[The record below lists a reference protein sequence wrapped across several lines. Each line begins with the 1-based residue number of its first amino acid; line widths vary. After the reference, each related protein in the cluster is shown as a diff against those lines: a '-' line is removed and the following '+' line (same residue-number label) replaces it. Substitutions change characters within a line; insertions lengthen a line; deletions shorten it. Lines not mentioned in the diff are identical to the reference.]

1 MVGKVLSLPF
11 CSNAQVVGPY
21 SRRLCTLA
29 FLLSLC
35 VFFLVG
41 FSGRSFLFL
50 FALFWAFHFPWVSR
64 SATRLR
70 FHPPPRSLSGIFSS
84 LACLTF
90 GLFDILPF
98 VYITSGLVGVGSD
111 GVPMGGSLRSP
122 LFQFSTS
129 LHYFLHCDLWIYC
142 AGFYRLYGV
151 FPFRPLTVFDAG
163 AYVHVACLCIF
174 ILTNFPWPWSKI
186 IIRHFCLHL
195 LFLPEFTLVVFKSL
209 TVFWA
214 LSID

>member
-1 MVGKVLSLPF
+1 MVGKVLSLPS
-11 CSNAQVVGPY
+11 CSSAQVVGPY

-35 VFFLVG
+35 VSSWLDSPAVP
-41 FSGRSFLFL
+41 FLFL
-50 FALFWAFHFPWVSR
+50 LALFWAFHFLWFSR

-122 LFQFSTS
+122 FFS
-129 LHYFLHCDLWIYC
+129 
-142 AGFYRLYGV
+142 
-151 FPFRPLTVFDAG
+151 FPFLTLLPPL
-163 AYVHVACLCIF
+163 
-174 ILTNFPWPWSKI
+174 
-186 IIRHFCLHL
+186 
-195 LFLPEFTLVVFKSL
+195 
-209 TVFWA
+209 
-214 LSID
+214 